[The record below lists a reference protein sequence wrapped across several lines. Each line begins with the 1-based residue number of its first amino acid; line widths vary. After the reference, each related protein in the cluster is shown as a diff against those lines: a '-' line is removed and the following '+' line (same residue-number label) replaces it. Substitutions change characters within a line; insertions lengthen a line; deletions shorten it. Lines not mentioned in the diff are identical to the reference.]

1 MSDITIT
8 DKLVDKLTE
17 AINKSVKKTL
27 FFEKI
32 EKIEAIA
39 IGFGLYMSFI
49 GIVTMYNSYNIN
61 NINNTQAREQWQR
74 NNSFPQNVSRSKTQK
89 DCSAVNL
96 YWTSC
101 CDQNNKDTLHM
112 YHHSIK
118 RI

>member
-49 GIVTMYNSYNIN
+49 GVITMYNFYSIN
-61 NINNTQAREQWQR
+61 NINEII
-74 NNSFPQNVSRSKTQK
+74 
-89 DCSAVNL
+89 
-96 YWTSC
+96 
-101 CDQNNKDTLHM
+101 NNKSNKE
-112 YHHSIK
+112 YKEKSIFPDEYIDVK
-118 RI
+118 ELTESIFKYF

>member
-32 EKIEAIA
+32 EKIETIA

-61 NINNTQAREQWQR
+61 NIKRII
-74 NNSFPQNVSRSKTQK
+74 
-89 DCSAVNL
+89 
-96 YWTSC
+96 
-101 CDQNNKDTLHM
+101 NNKSNKDYRETSVIPDEYIDVKELAE
-112 YHHSIK
+112 SIFK
-118 RI
+118 YF